1 MVKELP
7 ATRRKEEKTLKNG
20 ATGRQNGPS
29 YCLITRRDAANM
41 DVLILTFSDGEM
53 VLPVFSFEDE
63 ARMFLE
69 IGKLGG
75 WRVRETSDGEL
86 ISALCGPCASVRK
99 VVLDPLPGLDGEG
112 MNDLLS
118 MEREAFMESLLNMQW
133 LQVFGPGRSTM
144 RRQDRGRSKASTEQA
159 QDTCL
164 ASSPTE
170 SRRP

>member
-1 MVKELP
+1 ML
-7 ATRRKEEKTLKNG
+7 TT
-20 ATGRQNGPS
+20 
-29 YCLITRRDAANM
+29 
-41 DVLILTFSDGEM
+41 ILACGE
-53 VLPVFSFEDE
+53 VALPVFSFEDE

-86 ISALCGPCASVRK
+86 ISVLCGPCAGVRK

-118 MEREAFMESLLNMQW
+118 MEREAFMESLLSMQW
-133 LQVFGPGRSTM
+133 LLVFGSGRSTM

-159 QDTCL
+159 QDPRL
-164 ASSPTE
+164 AGRADVTIGRG
-170 SRRP
+170 RR